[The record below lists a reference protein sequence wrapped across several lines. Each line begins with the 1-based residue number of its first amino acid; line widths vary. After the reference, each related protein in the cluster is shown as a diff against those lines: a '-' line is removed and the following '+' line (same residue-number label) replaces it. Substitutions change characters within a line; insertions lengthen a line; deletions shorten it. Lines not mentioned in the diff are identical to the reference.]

1 VPALPEKTRE
11 AILNQQQKKTTKMG
25 RIFNQTSETTG
36 ATPNTENREVRAVEF
51 QGKLNV
57 YVGPVYIGDA
67 ADQVQASQMAEEWK
81 EKYPERKWEKK

>member
-1 VPALPEKTRE
+1 
-11 AILNQQQKKTTKMG
+11 MH
-25 RIFNQTSETTG
+25 IFNRTSATTG

-67 ADQVQASQMAEEWK
+67 VDRAEAERKAEAWI
-81 EKYPERKWEKK
+81 EKYPTEKYPRRVK